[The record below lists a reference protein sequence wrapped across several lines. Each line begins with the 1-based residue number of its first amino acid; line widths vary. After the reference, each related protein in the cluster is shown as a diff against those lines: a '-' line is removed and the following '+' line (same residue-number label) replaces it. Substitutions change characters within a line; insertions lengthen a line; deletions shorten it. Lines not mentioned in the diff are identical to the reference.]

1 MSEPVA
7 GQTADS
13 GANRFLWPVV
23 GGAVV
28 LVQAAV
34 LALIAIPA
42 PHTGGDHT
50 AYLALGHA
58 LAEGMGYIEL
68 WDPEWPVHTKYPPGF
83 PMVLALLM
91 LLGATTWSAFKLSSA
106 VAVSAATLLAFAW
119 AARRVGPLAAGA
131 LAVLLVLAGG
141 WQDASRWI
149 LSEPWFLVWTFL
161 ALWAGERGLEEPETT
176 SGPSRADAVWLAV
189 GGLSALMAFGVRSA
203 GIPLVLAFGLALL
216 WAGRRRAAAVFGGAT
231 ALVVGGWMLHTAR
244 GGEGAYQDE
253 FWLVDPYD
261 PELGTVTAFG
271 LLGRIWDNL
280 VLYVGRVL
288 PGEWWPAAPAWL
300 LAVGGLV
307 AAGLALWGWLS
318 AVRSRP
324 GPAELFLPLYAGMI
338 LLWPQVW
345 SGDRFFLPLL
355 PLVLLYAG
363 TVAVGVAREV
373 ERRLQWDGGLLP
385 GLVLAAGVVALA
397 GPAIPATLQKAEIA
411 GTCRTQVEITGDAF
425 SCHGAGF
432 AEFRAAASWMAV
444 GLPDDAVLLSRK
456 PRIAYA
462 LGAPPGRTFP
472 FVRDPDEFLAR
483 ADEVGAR
490 YLLVDRVDAVAGRY
504 LPGVLE
510 GRPRAFCYVGG
521 WGGGPG
527 EPGTDLVGILP
538 PDERRAGGD
547 LSDIQRCPPEWT
559 RELEAEPVP
568 EGLRVPLLVRGAR

>member
-1 MSEPVA
+1 MSGTSSSRSDDA
-7 GQTADS
+7 GR
-13 GANRFLWPVV
+13 GRLLWPVV
-23 GGAVV
+23 GGGVV

-34 LALIAIPA
+34 LAWIAFPA

-50 AYLALGHA
+50 GYLALGHA

-68 WDPEWPVHTKYPPGF
+68 WDPERPVHTKYPPGF

-119 AARRVGPLAAGA
+119 TARRVGPLPAGA

-161 ALWAGERGLEEPETT
+161 ALWAGERGLQERETAS
-176 SGPSRADAVWLAV
+176 SGSRAETVWLAL
-189 GGLSALMAFGVRSA
+189 GGLSALMAFGVRTA
-203 GIPLVLAFGLALL
+203 GLPLVLAFGLALL
-216 WAGRRRAAAVFGGAT
+216 WAGRRRAAALFGGVT

-253 FWLVDPYD
+253 FWLVDPYT
-261 PELGTVTAFG
+261 PELGTVTVPG

-288 PGEWWPAAPAWL
+288 PGEWWPGAPTWL
-300 LAVGGLV
+300 LLVGGLV
-307 AAGLALWGWLS
+307 LAGLALWGWAS
-318 AVRSRP
+318 EVRSRP

-345 SGDRFFLPLL
+345 SGDRFLLPLL

-363 TVAVGVAREV
+363 TVVAGVAREV
-373 ERRLQWDGGLLP
+373 ENRLRWKGGALP
-385 GLVLAAGVVALA
+385 GLAIATGLVALA
-397 GPAIPATLQKAEIA
+397 GPAIPATLQKAEVA
-411 GTCRTQVEITGDAF
+411 GACRTQVEITGDAF
-425 SCHGAGF
+425 SCYGAGF
-432 AEFRAAASWMAV
+432 AEFRAAASWMAAA
-444 GLPDDAVLLSRK
+444 LPDDAVLLSRK

-472 FVRDPDEFLAR
+472 FVRDPEGFLAR
-483 ADEVGAR
+483 ADEIGAR
-490 YLLVDRVDAVAGRY
+490 YLLFDRVDAVAGRY

-510 GRPRAFCYVGG
+510 GRPRAFCYIGG
-521 WGGGPG
+521 WGGGPQ
-527 EPGTDLVGILP
+527 EPGTDLLGILP
-538 PDERRAGGD
+538 PEQRGEGGD
-547 LSDIQRCPPEWT
+547 LTDIQRCPPEWT
-559 RELEAEPVP
+559 RELEAEPTA
-568 EGLRVPLLVRGAR
+568 EGLRVPLLVGGGR